1 MTTNT
6 TADSTDDYSSND
18 RRTHNHLRSCF
29 ETACLIT
36 APFLDKH
43 QGLSG
48 MPLKLSALQALRDH
62 YPKLTQ
68 QDIAILFSTVQN
80 YHGVR
85 SRI

>member
-6 TADSTDDYSSND
+6 AADGKD
-18 RRTHNHLRSCF
+18 RRIHTHLRGCF

-36 APFLDKH
+36 APFLDRK

-48 MPLKLSALQALRDH
+48 EPLKLFALQSLRDH
-62 YPKLTQ
+62 YPALTQ
-68 QDIAILFSTVQN
+68 QDIAILFATVQN

-85 SRI
+85 LKT